1 MQSVEA
7 SLKNLHTDYIDVL
20 LIHRPDP
27 FMDPNEVAKAFSQ
40 LKQEGKV
47 RHFGVS
53 NFLPSQ
59 FNMLSS
65 YLDFPLIT
73 NQIEVSA
80 LRLEHFEKE
89 QLTYAKKNESIQ

>member
-7 SLKNLHTDYIDVL
+7 SLNNLHTDYIDVL

-80 LRLEHFEKE
+80 LQLEHFEKG
-89 QLTYAKKNESIQ
+89 QLIYAKKNESIQ

>member
-1 MQSVEA
+1 
-7 SLKNLHTDYIDVL
+7 
-20 LIHRPDP
+20 
-27 FMDPNEVAKAFSQ
+27 MDPNEVAKAFSQ

-65 YLDFPLIT
+65 YLDFPLRTKLKFLHCSLSI
-73 NQIEVSA
+73 
-80 LRLEHFEKE
+80 LKKG
-89 QLTYAKKNESIQ
+89 QLIYAKKNESIQ

>member
-59 FNMLSS
+59 FNMLNS

-80 LRLEHFEKE
+80 LRL
-89 QLTYAKKNESIQ
+89 SILKRNN

>member
-1 MQSVEA
+1 M
-7 SLKNLHTDYIDVL
+7 
-20 LIHRPDP
+20 
-27 FMDPNEVAKAFSQ
+27 AKAFSQ

-59 FNMLSS
+59 LIYVKFVLR
-65 YLDFPLIT
+65 FPTLIT

-80 LRLEHFEKE
+80 LQLEHFEKE
-89 QLTYAKKNESIQ
+89 QLTYAKKTNQSNDLVTSCWW

>member
-7 SLKNLHTDYIDVL
+7 SLKIYIQIILTYYLFIVPIL
-20 LIHRPDP
+20 LY
-27 FMDPNEVAKAFSQ
+27 PNEVAKAFSQ

-59 FNMLSS
+59 FNMLNS

>member
-65 YLDFPLIT
+65 YLDFRYYEP
-73 NQIEVSA
+73 N
-80 LRLEHFEKE
+80 
-89 QLTYAKKNESIQ
+89 